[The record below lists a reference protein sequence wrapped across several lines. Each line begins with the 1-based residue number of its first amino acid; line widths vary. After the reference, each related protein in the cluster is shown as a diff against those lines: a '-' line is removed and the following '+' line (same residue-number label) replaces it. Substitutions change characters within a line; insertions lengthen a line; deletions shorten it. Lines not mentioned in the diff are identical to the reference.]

1 MSFVFLVLVF
11 LVLVF
16 GFVSRSRGWGLLWH
30 LLGDSVLHF
39 VAPLLPPLLPLCGR
53 QFLLIAFRPL
63 GGLSGFALASA
74 LR

>member
-1 MSFVFLVLVF
+1 VSFVFSVLFF

-30 LLGDSVLHF
+30 LPGDSVLHF
-39 VAPLLPPLLPLCGR
+39 VAPLLPLCGR

-63 GGLSGFALASA
+63 GGLLVLSLASA
-74 LR
+74 MR